1 MSAEPRSLHP
11 VVRPL
16 RRDDLDAVI
25 DIETA
30 AYPFPWTRGI
40 FAECLRVGYGCYGVS
55 LDGVLAGYV
64 ILNWAAGE
72 SHLLNLCVAPG
83 RQGQGLGALLLGR
96 AIERAQ
102 AAGCGSMILEV
113 RPSNPAAAAM
123 YRRRGFRVIGRRPDY
138 YRAPG
143 GREDA
148 IVMRLELD
156 RACPSLAGES
166 GESGRQPGTR
176 AAGGAARGAG
186 GQSDRAARRSS

>member
-1 MSAEPRSLHP
+1 MSAEPHSLHP
-11 VVRPL
+11 VIRPL
-16 RRDDLDAVI
+16 RKDDLDAVI
-25 DIETA
+25 AIETA

-40 FAECLRVGYGCYGVS
+40 FAECLRIGYACYGVS

-83 RQGQGLGALLLGR
+83 RQGRGLGALLLAQ

-123 YRRRGFRVIGRRPDY
+123 YERRGFRVIGRRPGY
-138 YRAPG
+138 YRATD

-148 IVMRLELD
+148 IVMRLELGRTSRGIVD
-156 RACPSLAGES
+156 GP
-166 GESGRQPGTR
+166 GRQPTGQGQGD
-176 AAGGAARGAG
+176 AAGTGND
-186 GQSDRAARRSS
+186 QSDRSARRSS